1 MRICKLFNL
10 NFRGG
15 GGACRNCFFKT
26 SLAFISQMV
35 IVLSWRYP
43 GGKCFWKF
51 RKTSWTEHCFVY
63 LHQTICLSSASLYKE
78 YIISKHEDSL
88 APHTTCISHDF
99 LRTVCSSH
107 FTNNCPSIA
116 YRVQVDDEP
125 SDGFKDFLDSS
136 NRAKCSE
143 FHVTNCCSFHQH
155 MQVYASPLPHIT
167 PFSLDC
173 RICGEFFFLAS
184 LRHLVWKY
192 LRKLDG
198 CGHFLKLS

>member
-1 MRICKLFNL
+1 MGGGVIVFARVSRGLSFVNL
-10 NFRGG
+10 LCEFANYSTWIFRGG
-15 GGACRNCFFKT
+15 GGACRNCFFLKT

-35 IVLSWRYP
+35 IVLGWRYP

-88 APHTTCISHDF
+88 APHTTCISQDF

-116 YRVQVDDEP
+116 YRVQVDDEL
-125 SDGFKDFLDSS
+125 SDVFKDFLDSS

-143 FHVTNCCSFHQH
+143 FYVTNCCSFHQY
-155 MQVYASPLPHIT
+155 M
-167 PFSLDC
+167 
-173 RICGEFFFLAS
+173 
-184 LRHLVWKY
+184 
-192 LRKLDG
+192 
-198 CGHFLKLS
+198 

>member
-1 MRICKLFNL
+1 MYIRGSRNCFGWGGGVIVFARVSRGLSFVNL
-10 NFRGG
+10 LCEFANYSTWIFRGG
-15 GGACRNCFFKT
+15 GGACRNCFFLKT

-35 IVLSWRYP
+35 IVLGWRYP

-88 APHTTCISHDF
+88 APHTTCISQDF

-116 YRVQVDDEP
+116 YRVQVDDEL
-125 SDGFKDFLDSS
+125 SDVFKDFLDSS

-143 FHVTNCCSFHQH
+143 FYVTNCCSFHQY
-155 MQVYASPLPHIT
+155 M
-167 PFSLDC
+167 
-173 RICGEFFFLAS
+173 
-184 LRHLVWKY
+184 
-192 LRKLDG
+192 
-198 CGHFLKLS
+198 